1 MLTKPQRVYHWD
13 RPSSSISSDRL
24 TDEDAPHLRRALDVY
39 RSLTGERLGRVRDRA
54 RAALAGLRPD
64 RVEAVVQI
72 LDDAAEYDWP
82 RGGLAAT
89 RRLRVFERV
98 ARDHPLPDGNA
109 ALGYL
114 SEVYGEA
121 PAEHGDRVALLYAD
135 YPEFHQLNALSP
147 DYGVEDLRADYDLG
161 QAQALLYSSL
171 RVTVD

>member
-24 TDEDAPHLRRALDVY
+24 TDEDVPHLRRALDVY

-89 RRLRVFERV
+89 RRVAGFERA
-98 ARDHPLPDGNA
+98 ARDHPPLDADAPPA
-109 ALGYL
+109 VL
-114 SEVYGEA
+114 SHVHGGA
-121 PAEHGDRVALLYAD
+121 PPPPRERRPPL
-135 YPEFHQLNALSP
+135 
-147 DYGVEDLRADYDLG
+147 
-161 QAQALLYSSL
+161 
-171 RVTVD
+171 